1 MSATFAKYSKWN
13 GRFGKNAEGTI
24 GIPKTITAIFTK
36 SVRGLFIFKRIFT
49 SSRYVF
55 ITVCFFFAIDAFL
68 MFSTNIFINILSTK
82 FLAQNVTSFF
92 SPFDLLAFRSVSTI
106 FWNIAYKSFKVVD
119 TQNMLLERNHI
130 KILWMQHKYTFLKRG
145 CLD

>member
-1 MSATFAKYSKWN
+1 MSATFAKYPKWN

-36 SVRGLFIFKRIFT
+36 SVRGLFIFKRFFT
-49 SSRYVF
+49 SSRYVS
-55 ITVCFFFAIDAFL
+55 ITVFLGYRRFF
-68 MFSTNIFINILSTK
+68 
-82 FLAQNVTSFF
+82 NVFNKHIYKHTFNKVSSAKCYLFF
-92 SPFDLLAFRSVSTI
+92 SPSDLLAFRSVSTI

-119 TQNMLLERNHI
+119 AQNMLVERNRI
-130 KILWMQHKYTFLKRG
+130 KILWMQHKYTSMKRG